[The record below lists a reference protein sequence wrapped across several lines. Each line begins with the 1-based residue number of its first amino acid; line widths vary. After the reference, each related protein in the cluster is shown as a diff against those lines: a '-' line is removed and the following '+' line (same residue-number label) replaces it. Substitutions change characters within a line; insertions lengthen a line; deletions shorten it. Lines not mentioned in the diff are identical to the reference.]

1 MGRTHAT
8 PSMRTRRALLALL
21 AGLLGAAA
29 LVVGAL
35 RAQLGVDPRLAA
47 RPARP
52 AGARG
57 CSVRVNTFR
66 RNDLIA
72 GFVEHY
78 ERCEAAAEIVVVWS
92 DPANAPPRWL
102 ARRRARGGAAPLR
115 VERFAE
121 DSLNNRF
128 ALQRRPAAD
137 AVFSVDDDVILACA
151 DLRRLVDAWAAAPA
165 NMAGVAPRLV
175 ARDARTRRWRYL
187 RSWHVWWTGR
197 FSLVLTKAA
206 VLHRDHFAA
215 YRAPALA
222 AARARVDAGRN
233 CEDLLMA
240 CVVANATRAPP
251 LWVSARYVD
260 RGQALL
266 GLGGHQ
272 GISAA
277 AGHVAARG
285 ECLDAFAG
293 PFGGLPLA
301 TGAAKLSDA
310 RAAWLW

>member
-1 MGRTHAT
+1 MGRTHPT
-8 PSMRTRRALLALL
+8 PSMRTRRLLALL

-35 RAQLGVDPRLAA
+35 REQLGVDPRLAA

-66 RNDLIA
+66 RNDLLA

-92 DPANAPPRWL
+92 DPANAPLRGL
-102 ARRRARGGAAPLR
+102 ARRGARGGAAPLR

-222 AARARVDAGRN
+222 AARARVDAGRI
-233 CEDLLMA
+233 CEDRLMA

-251 LWVSARYVD
+251 LSVSARYVD

>member
-66 RNDLIA
+66 RNDLLA

-102 ARRRARGGAAPLR
+102 CLLYTSPSPRDQRGSRMP
-115 VERFAE
+115 
-121 DSLNNRF
+121 S
-128 ALQRRPAAD
+128 
-137 AVFSVDDDVILACA
+137 
-151 DLRRLVDAWAAAPA
+151 
-165 NMAGVAPRLV
+165 
-175 ARDARTRRWRYL
+175 
-187 RSWHVWWTGR
+187 
-197 FSLVLTKAA
+197 
-206 VLHRDHFAA
+206 
-215 YRAPALA
+215 
-222 AARARVDAGRN
+222 
-233 CEDLLMA
+233 
-240 CVVANATRAPP
+240 
-251 LWVSARYVD
+251 SA
-260 RGQALL
+260 
-266 GLGGHQ
+266 
-272 GISAA
+272 
-277 AGHVAARG
+277 
-285 ECLDAFAG
+285 
-293 PFGGLPLA
+293 
-301 TGAAKLSDA
+301 
-310 RAAWLW
+310 